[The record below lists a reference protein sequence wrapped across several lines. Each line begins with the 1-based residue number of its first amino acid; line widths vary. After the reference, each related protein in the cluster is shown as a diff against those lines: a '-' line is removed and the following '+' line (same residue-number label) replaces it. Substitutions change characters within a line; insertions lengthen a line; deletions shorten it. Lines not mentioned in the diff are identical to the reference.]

1 MFRDR
6 RVYAV
11 IVAGGRG
18 TRMKAPKP
26 KQFLDIGG
34 KTILEKTV
42 DRFRRSSLIDE
53 IIVVTAQDYL
63 EQTEELFHGFSKSM
77 SIISGGKRRQDSVA
91 NALKLLRQKKVS
103 EDDIVLIHDGVRPYI
118 ELDLI
123 ASVTKEASE
132 AGAAIPC
139 ITPKDT
145 IRDINKG
152 TLERSDLR
160 CVQTPQGFSAGLLMD
175 AYAKAFTDGGDFT
188 DDAGIVEAFG
198 HKVSLVKGSENNI
211 KITTPEDFVLE
222 TRIGK
227 GFDVHRL
234 VEDRAL
240 ILGGIDIPYEK
251 GLLGHSDA
259 DVLLHALID
268 AILGAASM
276 GDIGRLFPDTDPAY
290 KDASSLVLLERA
302 WNAVKYRGYDF
313 VNADIT
319 VICERPKLAPY
330 VDKMED
336 NICNVLNI
344 SRERINIK
352 ATTTEKLG
360 FTGRGEGIAAEAVC
374 ILSCSPK

>member
-26 KQFLDIGG
+26 KQFLYIGG

-42 DRFRRSSLIDE
+42 DKFRRSSLVDE

-188 DDAGIVEAFG
+188 DDASIVEAFG
-198 HKVSLVKGSENNI
+198 HKNISVRGLPNTFGRPESERFI
-211 KITTPEDFVLE
+211 
-222 TRIGK
+222 
-227 GFDVHRL
+227 
-234 VEDRAL
+234 
-240 ILGGIDIPYEK
+240 YE
-251 GLLGHSDA
+251 
-259 DVLLHALID
+259 LID
-268 AILGAASM
+268 KFSDLEKASKRDSIYDSKYDEIAEIACKSAIKANDKLDYNEVIA
-276 GDIGRLFPDTDPAY
+276 
-290 KDASSLVLLERA
+290 LLESLKKCDNPYTCPHGRP
-302 WNAVKYRGYDF
+302 VMVSMTKYDM
-313 VNADIT
+313 
-319 VICERPKLAPY
+319 E
-330 VDKMED
+330 KMFK
-336 NICNVLNI
+336 
-344 SRERINIK
+344 RK
-352 ATTTEKLG
+352 M
-360 FTGRGEGIAAEAVC
+360 
-374 ILSCSPK
+374 

>member
-26 KQFLDIGG
+26 KQFLYIGG

-42 DRFRRSSLIDE
+42 DKFRRSSLVDE

-63 EQTEELFHGFSKSM
+63 EQTEELFRGFSKSM
-77 SIISGGKRRQDSVA
+77 SIISGGERRQDSVA

-103 EDDIVLIHDGVRPYI
+103 DDDIVLIHDGVRPYI

-123 ASVTKEASE
+123 ASVAKEASE

-139 ITPKDT
+139 IMPKDT

-160 CVQTPQGFSAGLLMD
+160 CVQTPQGFSTGLLMD

-198 HKVSLVKGSENNI
+198 HKVSLVKGSEDNI
-211 KITTPEDFVLE
+211 KITTPEDVVLE

-234 VEDRAL
+234 VEGRKL
-240 ILGGIDIPYEK
+240 ILGGVDIPYEK

-276 GDIGRLFPDTDPAY
+276 GDIGRLFPDTDSAF

-313 VNADIT
+313 INADIT
-319 VICERPKLAPY
+319 VICERPKLAPHI
-330 VDKMED
+330 DKMED
-336 NICNVLNI
+336 NICNILNI

>member
-1 MFRDR
+1 MYHNR

-26 KQFLDIGG
+26 KQFLYIGG

-42 DRFRRSSLIDE
+42 DKFKRSSLIDE
-53 IIVVTAQDYL
+53 IIVVTAQDYF
-63 EQTEELFHGFSKSM
+63 EQTEELFHNFGKSL
-77 SIISGGKRRQDSVA
+77 SIIAGGARRQDSVS
-91 NALKLLRQKKVS
+91 NALRYLKQKGVS

-118 ELDLI
+118 ELDII
-123 ASVTKEASE
+123 ASIVKEASE
-132 AGAAIPC
+132 TGAAIPC
-139 ITPKDT
+139 IMPKDT
-145 IRDINKG
+145 IRDINSG
-152 TLERSDLR
+152 SLERSDLR
-160 CVQTPQGFSAGLLMD
+160 CVQTPQGFSAALLMD
-175 AYAKAFTDGGDFT
+175 AYNKAFAEGGDFT
-188 DDAGIVEAFG
+188 DDASIAEAFG
-198 HKVSLVKGSENNI
+198 HKVSLVDGSEANI
-211 KITTPEDFVLE
+211 KITTPEDIVLD

-234 VEDRAL
+234 VEGRDL
-240 ILGGIDIPYEK
+240 ILGGVKIPFEK

-259 DVLLHALID
+259 DVLIHALID

-290 KDASSLVLLERA
+290 KDASSLVLLERT

-319 VICERPKLAPY
+319 VICERPKLAAH
-330 VDKMED
+330 VAKMED

>member
-18 TRMKAPKP
+18 TRMKASKP
-26 KQFLDIGG
+26 KQFLYIGG

-42 DRFRRSSLIDE
+42 DKFRRSSLVDE

-63 EQTEELFHGFSKSM
+63 EQTEELFRSFSKSM
-77 SIISGGKRRQDSVA
+77 SIISGGERRQDSVA

-103 EDDIVLIHDGVRPYI
+103 DDDIVLIHDGVRPYI
-118 ELDLI
+118 ELDII

-139 ITPKDT
+139 IMPKDT

-175 AYAKAFTDGGDFT
+175 AYANAFTDGGDFT

-198 HKVSLVKGSENNI
+198 HKVSLVKGSEDNI
-211 KITTPEDFVLE
+211 KITTPEDVVLE

-234 VEDRAL
+234 VEGRKL
-240 ILGGIDIPYEK
+240 ILGGVDIPYEK

-276 GDIGRLFPDTDPAY
+276 GDIGRLFPDTDPAF

-313 VNADIT
+313 INADIT
-319 VICERPKLAPY
+319 VICERPKLAPHI
-330 VDKMED
+330 DKMED

>member
-1 MFRDR
+1 M
-6 RVYAV
+6 
-11 IVAGGRG
+11 
-18 TRMKAPKP
+18 
-26 KQFLDIGG
+26 
-34 KTILEKTV
+34 
-42 DRFRRSSLIDE
+42 
-53 IIVVTAQDYL
+53 
-63 EQTEELFHGFSKSM
+63 
-77 SIISGGKRRQDSVA
+77 
-91 NALKLLRQKKVS
+91 
-103 EDDIVLIHDGVRPYI
+103 
-118 ELDLI
+118 
-123 ASVTKEASE
+123 
-132 AGAAIPC
+132 
-139 ITPKDT
+139 PKDT

-175 AYAKAFTDGGDFT
+175 AYANAFTDGSDFT

-198 HKVSLVKGSENNI
+198 HKVSLVKGSEDNI
-211 KITTPEDFVLE
+211 KITTPEDVVLE

-234 VEDRAL
+234 VEGRKL
-240 ILGGIDIPYEK
+240 ILGGVDIPYEK

-276 GDIGRLFPDTDPAY
+276 GDIGRLFPDTDPAF

-313 VNADIT
+313 INADIT
-319 VICERPKLAPY
+319 VICERPKLAPHI
-330 VDKMED
+330 DKMGD

>member
-1 MFRDR
+1 MD
-6 RVYAV
+6 
-11 IVAGGRG
+11 
-18 TRMKAPKP
+18 K
-26 KQFLDIGG
+26 
-34 KTILEKTV
+34 
-42 DRFRRSSLIDE
+42 FRRSSLVDE

-63 EQTEELFHGFSKSM
+63 EQTEELFRGFSKSM
-77 SIISGGKRRQDSVA
+77 SIISGGERRQDSVT

-103 EDDIVLIHDGVRPYI
+103 DDDIVLIHDGVRPYI

-123 ASVTKEASE
+123 ASITKEASE

-139 ITPKDT
+139 IMPKDT
-145 IRDINKG
+145 VRDINKG

-175 AYAKAFTDGGDFT
+175 AYAKAFTDGCDFT

-198 HKVSLVKGSENNI
+198 HKVSLVKGSEDNI
-211 KITTPEDFVLE
+211 KITTPEDVVLE

-234 VEDRAL
+234 VEGRKL
-240 ILGGIDIPYEK
+240 ILGGVDIPYEK

-276 GDIGRLFPDTDPAY
+276 GDIGRLFPDTDPAF

-313 VNADIT
+313 INADIT
-319 VICERPKLAPY
+319 VICERPKLAPHI
-330 VDKMED
+330 DKMED

>member
-1 MFRDR
+1 MYHDR

-18 TRMKAPKP
+18 TRMKAQKP
-26 KQFLDIGG
+26 KQFLYIGG

-42 DRFRRSSLIDE
+42 DKFRRSSLVDE

-63 EQTEELFHGFSKSM
+63 EQTEELFRGFSKSM
-77 SIISGGKRRQDSVA
+77 SIISGGERRQDSVA

-103 EDDIVLIHDGVRPYI
+103 DDDIVLIHDGVRPYI

-139 ITPKDT
+139 IMPKDT

-175 AYAKAFTDGGDFT
+175 AYAKAFTDGSDFT

-198 HKVSLVKGSENNI
+198 HKVSLVKGGEDNI
-211 KITTPEDFVLE
+211 KITTPEDVVLE

-234 VEDRAL
+234 VEGRKL
-240 ILGGIDIPYEK
+240 ILGGVAIPYEK

-276 GDIGRLFPDTDPAY
+276 GDIGRLFPDIDPAF

-313 VNADIT
+313 INADIT
-319 VICERPKLAPY
+319 VICERPKLAPHI
-330 VDKMED
+330 DKMED

>member
-1 MFRDR
+1 MYHDR

-26 KQFLDIGG
+26 KQFLYIGG

-42 DRFRRSSLIDE
+42 DKFRRSSLVDE

-63 EQTEELFHGFSKSM
+63 EQTEELFRGFSKSM
-77 SIISGGKRRQDSVA
+77 SIISGGERRQDSVA
-91 NALKLLRQKKVS
+91 NALKLLRQKRVS
-103 EDDIVLIHDGVRPYI
+103 DDDIVLIH
-118 ELDLI
+118 

-188 DDAGIVEAFG
+188 DDASIVEAFG
-198 HKVSLVKGSENNI
+198 HKVSLVKGSEDNI

-234 VEDRAL
+234 VEGRKL
-240 ILGGIDIPYEK
+240 ILGGVDIPYEK

>member
-1 MFRDR
+1 M
-6 RVYAV
+6 
-11 IVAGGRG
+11 
-18 TRMKAPKP
+18 
-26 KQFLDIGG
+26 
-34 KTILEKTV
+34 
-42 DRFRRSSLIDE
+42 
-53 IIVVTAQDYL
+53 
-63 EQTEELFHGFSKSM
+63 
-77 SIISGGKRRQDSVA
+77 
-91 NALKLLRQKKVS
+91 
-103 EDDIVLIHDGVRPYI
+103 
-118 ELDLI
+118 
-123 ASVTKEASE
+123 
-132 AGAAIPC
+132 
-139 ITPKDT
+139 
-145 IRDINKG
+145 
-152 TLERSDLR
+152 
-160 CVQTPQGFSAGLLMD
+160 
-175 AYAKAFTDGGDFT
+175 
-188 DDAGIVEAFG
+188 
-198 HKVSLVKGSENNI
+198 
-211 KITTPEDFVLE
+211 E

>member
-26 KQFLDIGG
+26 KQFLCIGG

-42 DRFRRSSLIDE
+42 DKFRRSSLVDE

-63 EQTEELFHGFSKSM
+63 EQTEELFRGFSKSM
-77 SIISGGKRRQDSVA
+77 SIISGGERRQDSVA

-103 EDDIVLIHDGVRPYI
+103 DDDIVLIHDGVRPYI
-118 ELDLI
+118 ELDII

-139 ITPKDT
+139 IMPKDT

-175 AYAKAFTDGGDFT
+175 AYANAFTDGGDFT
-188 DDAGIVEAFG
+188 DDAGVVEAFG
-198 HKVSLVKGSENNI
+198 HKVSLVKGSEDNI
-211 KITTPEDFVLE
+211 KITTPEDVVLE

-234 VEDRAL
+234 VEGRKL
-240 ILGGIDIPYEK
+240 ILGGVDIPYEK

-276 GDIGRLFPDTDPAY
+276 GDIGRLFPDTDPAF

-313 VNADIT
+313 INADIT
-319 VICERPKLAPY
+319 VICERPKLAPHI
-330 VDKMED
+330 DKMED

>member
-1 MFRDR
+1 MFRNR

-26 KQFLDIGG
+26 KQFRYIGG
-34 KTILEKTV
+34 KTILETTV
-42 DRFRRSSLIDE
+42 DKFRRSSLVDE

-63 EQTEELFHGFSKSM
+63 EQTEELFRGFSKSM
-77 SIISGGKRRQDSVA
+77 SIISGGERRQDSVA

-103 EDDIVLIHDGVRPYI
+103 DDDIVLIHDGVRPYI
-118 ELDLI
+118 ELDII

-139 ITPKDT
+139 IMPKDT

-175 AYAKAFTDGGDFT
+175 AYAKAFTDGSDFT

-198 HKVSLVKGSENNI
+198 HKVSLVKGSEDNI
-211 KITTPEDFVLE
+211 KITTPEDVVLE

-234 VEDRAL
+234 VEGRKL
-240 ILGGIDIPYEK
+240 ILGGVDIPYEK

-276 GDIGRLFPDTDPAY
+276 GDIGRLFPDTDPAF

-313 VNADIT
+313 INTDIT
-319 VICERPKLAPY
+319 VICERPKLAPHI
-330 VDKMED
+330 DKMED

>member
-26 KQFLDIGG
+26 KQFLYIGG
-34 KTILEKTV
+34 NTILEKTV
-42 DRFRRSSLIDE
+42 DKFRRSSLVDE

-63 EQTEELFHGFSKSM
+63 EQTEELFRGFSKSM
-77 SIISGGKRRQDSVA
+77 SIISGGERRQDSVA

-103 EDDIVLIHDGVRPYI
+103 DDDIVLIHDGVRPYI
-118 ELDLI
+118 ELDII

-139 ITPKDT
+139 IMPKDT

-175 AYAKAFTDGGDFT
+175 AYANAFTDGGDFT

-198 HKVSLVKGSENNI
+198 HKVSLVKGSEDNI
-211 KITTPEDFVLE
+211 KITTPEDVVLE

-234 VEDRAL
+234 VEGRKL
-240 ILGGIDIPYEK
+240 ILGGVDIPYEK

-276 GDIGRLFPDTDPAY
+276 GDIGRLFPDTDPAF

-313 VNADIT
+313 INADIT
-319 VICERPKLAPY
+319 VICERPKLAPHI
-330 VDKMED
+330 DKMED

>member
-1 MFRDR
+1 
-6 RVYAV
+6 
-11 IVAGGRG
+11 
-18 TRMKAPKP
+18 
-26 KQFLDIGG
+26 
-34 KTILEKTV
+34 
-42 DRFRRSSLIDE
+42 
-53 IIVVTAQDYL
+53 
-63 EQTEELFHGFSKSM
+63 
-77 SIISGGKRRQDSVA
+77 
-91 NALKLLRQKKVS
+91 
-103 EDDIVLIHDGVRPYI
+103 
-118 ELDLI
+118 
-123 ASVTKEASE
+123 
-132 AGAAIPC
+132 
-139 ITPKDT
+139 
-145 IRDINKG
+145 
-152 TLERSDLR
+152 
-160 CVQTPQGFSAGLLMD
+160 
-175 AYAKAFTDGGDFT
+175 
-188 DDAGIVEAFG
+188 
-198 HKVSLVKGSENNI
+198 VSLVKGSENNI